1 MSYLIIDY
9 DSTFIK
15 VESLDELSKNSKNF
29 NKKIHKEIIKITEL
43 GMEGK
48 ISFSESLEKRLKL
61 IESDKEDV
69 QNTLKVL
76 ENQITDSFKENEEFL
91 KNYSEQIFIVS
102 SGFHELI
109 DPIVTRY
116 GINKNNIFANNFLY
130 ENNKI
135 IGFNK
140 NNPLSKSHG
149 KVEIVKS
156 LNLKGKVIVIGDG
169 YTDYEIKRDGYADTF
184 FLFIENIKRDSIIKS
199 ADYLLKSLDELIKI
213 IK

>member
-15 VESLDELSKNSKNF
+15 VESLDELSKNSKKF

-199 ADYLLKSLDELIKI
+199 ADYLLKSLDQLIKI

>member
-1 MSYLIIDY
+1 
-9 DSTFIK
+9 
-15 VESLDELSKNSKNF
+15 
-29 NKKIHKEIIKITEL
+29 
-43 GMEGK
+43 MEGK

-130 ENNKI
+130 EKNKI

-156 LNLKGKVIVIGDG
+156 LNLKGKVFVIGDG

-199 ADYLLKSLDELIKI
+199 ADYLLKSLDQLIKI

>member
-199 ADYLLKSLDELIKI
+199 ADYLLKSLDQLIKI

>member
-1 MSYLIIDY
+1 MLPDHLIIDF
-9 DSTFIK
+9 DSTFITK
-15 VESLDELSKNSKNF
+15 ESLDELARLVLLN
-29 NKKIHKEIIKITEL
+29 HKDGVERLKDVEALTL
-43 GMEGK
+43 YGMEGK
-48 ISFSESLEKRLKL
+48 ISFSESLEKRLKH
-61 IESDKEDV
+61 IESDQEDV
-69 QNTLKVL
+69 QNTLKIL

-130 ENNKI
+130 EKNKI

-156 LNLKGKVIVIGDG
+156 LNLKGKVFVIGDG

-184 FLFIENIKRDSIIKS
+184 FLFIV
-199 ADYLLKSLDELIKI
+199 YL
-213 IK
+213 